1 MRWKTYVADALHCKT
16 KVNTMDLLTDRI
28 KDDMKAAMKGGD
40 KARLGVIRL
49 ILAAIKQVE
58 VDERIVLDNERVIL
72 VLDKMLKQRRESI
85 RQFADAGRH
94 DLVAIEEAEIPVIQ
108 DFLPQ
113 ALTETEIDSMVK
125 DAVAESGA
133 ESVKDM
139 GKVMA
144 LLKAKMQG
152 RADMSVVSIKIK
164 AALAG

>member
-1 MRWKTYVADALHCKT
+1 
-16 KVNTMDLLTDRI
+16 MDLLTDRI
-28 KDDMKAAMKGGD
+28 KEDMKASMKGAD

-58 VDERIVLDNERVIL
+58 VDERIQLDNDRVIL

-85 RQFADAGRH
+85 KQFADAGRH
-94 DLVAIEEAEIPVIQ
+94 DLVAIEEAEVLVIQ

-113 ALTETEIDSMVK
+113 ALSEEEVDAMVS
-125 DAVAESGA
+125 DAVIESGA

-139 GKVMA
+139 GKVMG

-152 RADMSVVSIKIK
+152 CADMSVVSAKIK

>member
-1 MRWKTYVADALHCKT
+1 
-16 KVNTMDLLTDRI
+16 MDLLTDRI
-28 KDDMKAAMKGGD
+28 KEDMKASMKGGA

-58 VDERIVLDNERVIL
+58 VDERIQLDNERVIL

-85 RQFADAGRH
+85 RQFGDAGRL
-94 DLVAIEEAEIPVIQ
+94 DLVAIEEAEILVIQ

-113 ALTETEIDSMVK
+113 ALSEEEVDAMVS
-125 DAVAESGA
+125 DAVIESGA

-152 RADMSVVSIKIK
+152 RADMSIVSAKIK

>member
-1 MRWKTYVADALHCKT
+1 
-16 KVNTMDLLTDRI
+16 MDLLTDRI
-28 KDDMKAAMKGGD
+28 KDDMKASMKGGD
-40 KARLGVIRL
+40 KTRLGVIRL

-58 VDERIVLDNERVIL
+58 VDERIELDNDRVIL

-94 DLVAIEEAEIPVIQ
+94 DLVAIEEAEIRVIQ

-113 ALTETEIDSMVK
+113 ALSEEEIDAMVNE
-125 DAVAESGA
+125 AVIESGA

-139 GKVMA
+139 GKVMG
-144 LLKAKMQG
+144 LLKVQMQG
-152 RADMSVVSIKIK
+152 RADMSVVSAKIK

>member
-1 MRWKTYVADALHCKT
+1 
-16 KVNTMDLLTDRI
+16 MDLILDRI
-28 KDDMKAAMKGGD
+28 KDDMKASMKGGN
-40 KARLGVIRL
+40 KARLGIIRL

-58 VDERIVLDNERVIL
+58 VDERITLDNARTIQ

-85 RQFADAGRH
+85 RQFSDAGRN
-94 DLVAIEEAEIPVIQ
+94 DLVAIEEAEILVIQ

-113 ALTETEIDSMVK
+113 ALSDAEIDVMIK
-125 DAVAESGA
+125 DAILESGA

-139 GKVMA
+139 GKVMG

-152 RADMSVVSIKIK
+152 RADMSAVGVKIK

>member
-1 MRWKTYVADALHCKT
+1 
-16 KVNTMDLLTDRI
+16 MDLLTDRI
-28 KDDMKAAMKGGD
+28 KDDMKASMKGGA

-58 VDERIVLDNERVIL
+58 VDERIQLDNDRVIL

-85 RQFADAGRH
+85 RLFADASRH
-94 DLVAIEEAEIPVIQ
+94 DLVAIEEAEVLVIQ

-113 ALTETEIDSMVK
+113 ALSEEEVDAMVSE
-125 DAVAESGA
+125 AVIESGA

-139 GKVMA
+139 GKVMG

-152 RADMSVVSIKIK
+152 RADMSVVSTKIK

>member
-1 MRWKTYVADALHCKT
+1 
-16 KVNTMDLLTDRI
+16 MDLLTDRI
-28 KDDMKAAMKGGD
+28 KEDMKASMKAGD

-58 VDERIVLDNERVIL
+58 VDERIQLDNDRTIL

-85 RQFADAGRH
+85 RQYADAGRQ
-94 DLVAIEEAEIPVIQ
+94 DLAAIEEAEILVIQ

-113 ALTETEIDSMVK
+113 ALTEEEIDAMVS
-125 DAVAESGA
+125 DAVIKSGA

-139 GKVMA
+139 GKVMG

-152 RADMSVVSIKIK
+152 RADMSAVSAKIK